1 MPVYVMLGNLTH
13 AAFDQLDTIEQ
24 RDKKAREIIESLG
37 GKLISLW
44 YTLGQYD
51 FIVVIEMPSREILVK
66 FLTIVGKFGTVR
78 TETLETIPREMLY
91 KIAKEV

>member
-1 MPVYVMLGNLTH
+1 MPVYVMVGNLTH
-13 AAFDQLDTIEQ
+13 AAFDQLDTLEQ
-24 RDKKAREIIESLG
+24 RDKKAQEIIETLG

-51 FIVVIEMPSREILVK
+51 FIVVFELPSKEMLVK
-66 FLTIVGKFGTVR
+66 FLTIVGRFGTVR